1 MWREHYLDLL
11 LKFFCLKSFF
21 KKTNNRQQNLPRAVS
36 VAIAKFSLFISVS
49 SSTGSVSGSG
59 DVTKLQVFAAAP
71 DETKLRARPRP
82 PVLETA

>member
-1 MWREHYLDLL
+1 MFFVYCL
-11 LKFFCLKSFF
+11 LK
-21 KKTNNRQQNLPRAVS
+21 NNRQQNLPRAVS
-36 VAIAKFSLFISVS
+36 VVIAKLLFISVS

-59 DVTKLQVFAAAP
+59 DVMKLQVFAAAP